1 MEARIMSK
9 GTYYV
14 TTPIYYPSSKL
25 HIGHTYTTVAADAIA
40 RYKRATGYDVMFLTG
55 TDEHGQKIETV
66 AKAAGKTPQAF
77 LDEIVGEIKDLWN
90 TMEISY
96 DDFIRTTEDRHKR
109 RVQGIFMKLY
119 EKGDIY
125 KGEYQGMYCTPCESF
140 WTDSQLKDGKCPD
153 CGGPV
158 QLMKE
163 EAYFFRLS
171 KYQDKLL
178 ELFETNPDI
187 LEPKSR
193 INEMVN
199 NFIKPGLEDLC
210 ISRSTFDW
218 GIEVP
223 IDKKHVI
230 YVWLDA
236 LSNYITALGY
246 PEEVDGKFAKYWPVD
261 VHLVGKEIVRFHTII
276 WFSILMA
283 LGVPLPKKVFGHG
296 WILLEGGKM
305 SKSKGNVVDPV
316 VLIERYGVDALKYFL
331 LREYTFG
338 QDGLFT
344 NEVLLNRLNSDLA
357 NDLGNLVS
365 RSVSMVEKY
374 TGGIVPSPKESTA
387 FDSSLIDTVTSA
399 SDKIDAYMNELNF
412 SGALEEIWKVIR
424 RTNKYID
431 ETSPWALAKDPEK
444 APVLDTVL
452 YNLIE
457 SIRVISVMIQPFL
470 HHTSQA
476 IWEQIGLKDGEL
488 TVWDTVTTFGLY
500 PAGGTVQKGEA
511 LFPRIDIEKELEAL
525 EALSAA
531 KRAEAAKANEK
542 SESAPAKK
550 PTAPFKPEITIDDF
564 GKLDLRVA
572 EITSA
577 KAHPNADKLL
587 ILQLKVGDTNRQ
599 VVSGI
604 AKYFDPE
611 QLVGKK
617 VVIVANLKPV
627 KLRGELSEGMILAAS
642 DDETLALVTADIDDG
657 CGVS

>member
-1 MEARIMSK
+1 MSK

>member
-1 MEARIMSK
+1 MSK

-387 FDSSLIDTVTSA
+387 FDGSLIDTVTSA